1 MTGTLPSV
9 HAHSLR
15 SRFARWRAPLQSFLV
30 GQPSVQFLNLIT
42 GFFLIRWLDVNE
54 FAMFGMAFAFQSTVT
69 QLTDLGFSGSIIAL
83 AGSRGRDPD
92 VLGVYLRSARHW
104 RSKMQGMVLLIAA
117 IAFPL
122 ITRTQPWDTKVKC
135 LLFGTIVL
143 GVLFQGWSMYGA
155 PLLVHRALQKF
166 YRPQIHAAVL
176 RLALS
181 AGFYAT
187 GVLNAWLSALL
198 AALAL
203 GYTGFDYKRSSRTY
217 IKEPEQSQAQCN
229 AEMLRYLSPLIPG
242 VVFTALQGQI
252 LVGISAIFGTTKN
265 LAEISALGRIGQLFL
280 ILGAFNAVFIEPY
293 IAGVPR
299 ALLARRYC
307 QIIAAAVG
315 IACVIGTVGFLA
327 PQPLLWLLGHNY
339 ARLER
344 EIGWVVLSACISYL
358 GGVMWTMHAA
368 RRWIFWW
375 GTAAFISTL
384 VITQILCLVTMDLSQ
399 TLPVVWFG
407 VITSIVGLSVHVA
420 TGIYGFNSGSL
431 RESV

>member
-1 MTGTLPSV
+1 MIGAVPSEPV
-9 HAHSLR
+9 NCLR
-15 SRFARWRAPLQSFLV
+15 SRFAHWRAPLQSFLV
-30 GQPSVQFLNLIT
+30 GQPSVQLLNLIT

-92 VLGVYLRSARHW
+92 VLGSYLRSARNW

-122 ITRTQPWDTKVKC
+122 ITWTQPWGYKVKC
-135 LLFGTIVL
+135 LLFGTVVL
-143 GVLFQGWSMYGA
+143 GVLFQGLAMYGA
-155 PLLVHRALQKF
+155 PLLVHRALQKY
-166 YRPQIHAAVL
+166 YRPQIHAAFL

-181 AGFYAT
+181 AGFYAM
-187 GVLNAWLSALL
+187 GILSAWSAALL
-198 AALAL
+198 AALSL
-203 GYTGFDYKRSSRTY
+203 GYTGFNYRRSSQAY
-217 IKEPEQSQAQCN
+217 IREPEQSESERN

-252 LVGISAIFGTTKN
+252 LVGISAIFGTTQN

-280 ILGAFNAVFIEPY
+280 ILGAFNAVFVEPY

-299 ALLARRYC
+299 ALLARRYS
-307 QIIAAAVG
+307 QILAAALG
-315 IACVIGTVGFLA
+315 IACIIGTVGFLL
-327 PQPLLWLLGHNY
+327 PQPLLWLLGRNY
-339 ARLER
+339 AGLER
-344 EIGWVVLSACISYL
+344 EIGWVVLSACISYV

-375 GTAAFISTL
+375 GTWFYIVCL
-384 VITQILCLVTMDLSQ
+384 ITTQSLCIAYMDLSQ
-399 TLPVVWFG
+399 TVAVVWLGF
-407 VITSIVGLSVHVA
+407 ITSFVVLFVHA
-420 TGIYGFNSGSL
+420 ITAYFGFIKNST
-431 RESV
+431 EH